1 MNVIQK
7 MMFATRIGLLRGTIM
22 QSMIPDLE
30 LLPLFSGVD
39 AEHLALL
46 RPLFER
52 VSFRAGTTVVE
63 QGDPADFLYL
73 IERGL
78 LQILYQPYDGEPITI
93 THVEVGGL
101 FGWSAVV
108 GSPNYTSSGIAVEDL
123 DVIRVRGSDLRR
135 LCEENPE
142 AGRAILDR
150 LAGVV
155 SARWKDAHEQV
166 RSMLKNGME
175 G

>member
-1 MNVIQK
+1 MV
-7 MMFATRIGLLRGTIM
+7 
-22 QSMIPDLE
+22 PDLD
-30 LLPLFSGVD
+30 LLPLFHGLEVQY
-39 AEHLALL
+39 LVLL

-52 VSFRAGTTVVE
+52 VSFHAGMVVVE
-63 QGDPADFLYL
+63 QGGPADYLYL

-78 LQILYQPYDGEPITI
+78 LGIVYRPYDGEPITI

-135 LCEENPE
+135 LCNENPE

-150 LAGVV
+150 LAEAV

-166 RSMLKNGME
+166 RSMLKNGMK

>member
-1 MNVIQK
+1 
-7 MMFATRIGLLRGTIM
+7 M
-22 QSMIPDLE
+22 QSMVPDLE

-39 AEHLALL
+39 AQHLALL

-52 VSFRAGTTVVE
+52 VSFRAGMFVVE
-63 QGDPADFLYL
+63 QGDAAEYLYL
-73 IERGL
+73 IEHGL
-78 LQILYQPYDGEPITI
+78 LEIVYKPYDGEPITI

-135 LCEENPE
+135 LCAENPE
-142 AGRAILDR
+142 AGMAILDR
-150 LAGVV
+150 LAEVV
-155 SARWKDAHEQV
+155 SARWKDAHGQV
-166 RSMLKNGME
+166 RSMLKNGMK

>member
-1 MNVIQK
+1 MV
-7 MMFATRIGLLRGTIM
+7 
-22 QSMIPDLE
+22 PDLE

-39 AEHLALL
+39 AQHLALL

-52 VSFRAGTTVVE
+52 VPFRAGTTVVD

-73 IERGL
+73 VERGL
-78 LQILYQPYDGEPITI
+78 LEIVFKPYDGEPITI
-93 THVEVGGL
+93 THVGVGGL

-123 DVIRVRGSDLRR
+123 QTIRVRGSDLRR
-135 LCEENPE
+135 LCDENPE
-142 AGRAILDR
+142 AGRVILDR

-155 SARWKDAHEQV
+155 STRWKDAHEQV
-166 RSMLKNGME
+166 RSMLKNGMK